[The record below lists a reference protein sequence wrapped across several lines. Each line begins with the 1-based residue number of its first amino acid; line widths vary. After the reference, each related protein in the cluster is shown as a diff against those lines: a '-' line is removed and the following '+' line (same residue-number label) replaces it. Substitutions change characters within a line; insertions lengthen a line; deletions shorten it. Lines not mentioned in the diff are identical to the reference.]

1 MRKLR
6 RWLMAH
12 RNAPLSLWIGMRI
25 SGLAITTVCLIAF
38 SMWTYFNIRDY
49 LILRDVP
56 PDVQAE
62 IQLLRAQPDVNE
74 ARLWQLLERYY
85 DIHLVLPRMSNPD
98 WVVLSSMVVVFIPLI
113 LLCGL
118 LIARPL
124 SRQLLHVARVAHRVS
139 EGQFGGSVPVVDG
152 APRELT
158 GLAVDFNGMSS
169 KLQQYERELR
179 ESSAMLAHELRT
191 PLTAAMGRV
200 QGMLDEVF
208 PRAPEQLAL
217 VHAQLEQIN
226 RLVSELHLVSL
237 ARAGQ
242 LVLEIDN
249 FSLTDLIN
257 ERLEWATPALS
268 RAGMAISCNIP
279 SDLDVPGDRARLGQ
293 VVSILIDNAIRY
305 GSSGQVLELSVAAE
319 PELYH
324 ILVGDRGP
332 GVDPGD
338 LPRLMDRF
346 WRAEHSR
353 ARQSGGSGLG
363 LAIASAICQTHG
375 GQLSFSN
382 RDGGGLLAAIQ
393 LPRKAIPPQSD
404 GR

>member
-1 MRKLR
+1 
-6 RWLMAH
+6 MAH

-191 PLTAAMGRV
+191 PL
-200 QGMLDEVF
+200 
-208 PRAPEQLAL
+208 
-217 VHAQLEQIN
+217 
-226 RLVSELHLVSL
+226 
-237 ARAGQ
+237 
-242 LVLEIDN
+242 
-249 FSLTDLIN
+249 
-257 ERLEWATPALS
+257 
-268 RAGMAISCNIP
+268 
-279 SDLDVPGDRARLGQ
+279 
-293 VVSILIDNAIRY
+293 
-305 GSSGQVLELSVAAE
+305 
-319 PELYH
+319 
-324 ILVGDRGP
+324 
-332 GVDPGD
+332 
-338 LPRLMDRF
+338 
-346 WRAEHSR
+346 
-353 ARQSGGSGLG
+353 
-363 LAIASAICQTHG
+363 
-375 GQLSFSN
+375 
-382 RDGGGLLAAIQ
+382 
-393 LPRKAIPPQSD
+393 
-404 GR
+404 

>member
-1 MRKLR
+1 
-6 RWLMAH
+6 MAH

-38 SMWTYFNIRDY
+38 SMWAYFDIRDY

-56 PDVQAE
+56 ADVQAE
-62 IQLLRAQPDVNE
+62 IELLRAQPDVNE
-74 ARLWQLLERYY
+74 ARLWQLMEHYY
-85 DIHLVLPRMSNPD
+85 DIRMLLPGIGNPD
-98 WVVLSSMVVVFIPLI
+98 WAVLSSMVVVVIPLI

-152 APRELT
+152 APGELT
-158 GLAVDFNGMSS
+158 GLAVDFNAMSA

-268 RAGMAISCNIP
+268 KAGMVISCNIP
-279 SDLDVPGDRARLGQ
+279 PDLNMPGDRARLGQ

-332 GVDPGD
+332 GVDPD
-338 LPRLMDRF
+338 QLPRLMDRF

-382 RDGGGLLAAIQ
+382 RDGGGMLAAIQ
-393 LPRKAIPPQSD
+393 LPRKVVSPRSG

>member
-1 MRKLR
+1 
-6 RWLMAH
+6 
-12 RNAPLSLWIGMRI
+12 MRI

-38 SMWTYFNIRDY
+38 SMWAYFDIRDY

-56 PDVQAE
+56 ADVQAE
-62 IQLLRAQPDVNE
+62 IELLRAQPDVDE
-74 ARLWQLLERYY
+74 ARLWQLMERYY
-85 DIHLVLPRMSNPD
+85 DIRMLLPGIGNPD
-98 WVVLSSMVVVFIPLI
+98 WAVLSSMVVVVIPLI

-152 APRELT
+152 APGELT
-158 GLAVDFNGMSS
+158 GLAVDFNAMSA

-268 RAGMAISCNIP
+268 KAGMVISCNIP
-279 SDLDVPGDRARLGQ
+279 PDLNMPGDRARLGQ

-332 GVDPGD
+332 GVDPD
-338 LPRLMDRF
+338 QLPRLMDRF

-382 RDGGGLLAAIQ
+382 RDGGGMLAAIQ
-393 LPRKAIPPQSD
+393 LPRKVVSPRSG

>member
-1 MRKLR
+1 
-6 RWLMAH
+6 
-12 RNAPLSLWIGMRI
+12 MRI
-25 SGLAITTVCLIAF
+25 SGLAIATIILIAI
-38 SMWTYFNIRDY
+38 SMWAYFHIRDY
-49 LILRDVP
+49 LILLDAP
-56 PDVQAE
+56 PSIRAE
-62 IQLLRAQPDVNE
+62 IELLREHPNVSE
-74 ARLWQLLERYY
+74 ARLWRLLERYY
-85 DIHLVLPRMSNPD
+85 DIHLLLPGMGNPD
-98 WVVLSSMVVVFIPLI
+98 WLVLTGMVVVVIPLV

-118 LIARPL
+118 LIAKPL
-124 SRQLLHVARVAHRVS
+124 SRQLLHVARAAHRVS
-139 EGQFGGSVPVVDG
+139 EGQFGGSAPVVDG
-152 APRELT
+152 APQELS
-158 GLAVDFNGMSS
+158 GLAVDFNAMST

-226 RLVSELHLVSL
+226 RLVGELHLVSL

-268 RAGMAISCNIP
+268 RVGMAIRCNIP

-305 GSSGQVLELSVAAE
+305 GSSGQVLELSVSAE

-332 GVDPGD
+332 GVDPD
-338 LPRLMDRF
+338 QLPRLMDRF
-346 WRAEHSR
+346 WRAERSR

-382 RDGGGLLAAIQ
+382 QDGGGLLAAIQ
-393 LPRKAIPPQSD
+393 LPRKVLPPQSG

>member
-38 SMWTYFNIRDY
+38 SMWAYFDIRDY

-62 IQLLRAQPDVNE
+62 IELLRAQPDVNE

-85 DIHLVLPRMSNPD
+85 DIRMLLPGIGNPD
-98 WVVLSSMVVVFIPLI
+98 WAVLSSMVVVVIPLI

-152 APRELT
+152 APGELT
-158 GLAVDFNGMSS
+158 GLAVDFNAMST

-208 PRAPEQLAL
+208 PLAPEQLAL

-226 RLVSELHLVSL
+226 RLVGELHLVSL

-268 RAGMAISCNIP
+268 RVGMAISCNIP

-332 GVDPGD
+332 GVDPD
-338 LPRLMDRF
+338 QLPRLMDRF
-346 WRAEHSR
+346 WRAEGSR

-382 RDGGGLLAAIQ
+382 QDGGGLLAAIQ
-393 LPRKAIPPQSD
+393 LPRKVLPLQSG